1 MFLKISLIISVLM
14 QLGAAMLAL
23 GLIKKSKYNISWILL
38 STAFFLMAIR
48 RIFEITVVFNPNIDP
63 DYALINVWISVFI
76 SVLIFVGT
84 FYIRQIFDLHYEVE
98 RLREQNEAK
107 ILTAVLKAEENERSK
122 IAKDLH
128 DGLAPLLST
137 AKIYTTA
144 MERYDM
150 SKNNLQ
156 LLEKMEYLINN
167 SVETLKEI
175 SNHLSP
181 HILVNF
187 GLETA
192 LRKFIQNTSFPSEIK
207 VIFETNLEKRRLKS
221 NIEVI
226 LYRVAC
232 ELITNSLKHSNCNK
246 IDINLFLQEEEILFF
261 YSDNGIGFDKDK
273 LSEKAGMGLSNI
285 YSRIKSVN
293 GIVELKTGKKS
304 GFFMKIKIPV
314 EDEN

>member
-1 MFLKISLIISVLM
+1 MC
-14 QLGAAMLAL
+14 
-23 GLIKKSKYNISWILL
+23 
-38 STAFFLMAIR
+38 IR
-48 RIFEITVVFNPNIDP
+48 DR
-63 DYALINVWISVFI
+63 
-76 SVLIFVGT
+76 
-84 FYIRQIFDLHYEVE
+84 
-98 RLREQNEAK
+98 
-107 ILTAVLKAEENERSK
+107 
-122 IAKDLH
+122 DLH